1 MGGRVDRAGLVSRRG
16 RVHHLV
22 GLRCDREWRSHLG
35 GGVFLRRW
43 HFQRWGGVDHGSDRA
58 GAEAMSALA
67 ELGAMMARIWDSN
80 EGARVIYVNRREFYL
95 IDRAGRTK
103 RQWRRFR
110 GKRRGAA
117 ARR

>member
-1 MGGRVDRAGLVSRRG
+1 
-16 RVHHLV
+16 
-22 GLRCDREWRSHLG
+22 
-35 GGVFLRRW
+35 
-43 HFQRWGGVDHGSDRA
+43 
-58 GAEAMSALA
+58 
-67 ELGAMMARIWDSN
+67 MARVWDSN
-80 EGARVIYVNRREFYL
+80 KGARVIYVSRRTFYL